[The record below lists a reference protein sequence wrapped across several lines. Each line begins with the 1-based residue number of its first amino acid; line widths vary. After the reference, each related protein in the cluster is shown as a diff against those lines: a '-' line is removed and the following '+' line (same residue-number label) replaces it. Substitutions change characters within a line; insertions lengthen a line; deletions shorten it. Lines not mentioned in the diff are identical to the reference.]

1 MIQKQEKILSSEP
14 LEPVLTSRE
23 AYIILNLL
31 SGVGPVRVKHLL
43 ANFSSPEHLLSE
55 TSSSLA
61 KIKGIGLKTASI
73 IGDWKRTTD
82 IDTELNQT
90 VKAGVNIVTLADS
103 SYPDI
108 LKEIYDPPLCLY
120 ARGDITCLAKTQ
132 NIAVVGSRR
141 NSNYGISTTEKLVHS
156 LVSSGWCIISGLARG
171 IDTAAH
177 TAVLKSNGHTVAVLG
192 GGLGSIYPPE
202 NVSLAGK
209 ICENGLLLSEQPLM
223 FRPDR
228 RSFPMRNRIISGLSQ
243 GTLVVE
249 AGAKSG
255 ALITAQVA
263 LDQGRQ
269 VFAVPGRI
277 DTPLSKGC
285 HDLIKQGAKLV
296 DSITDINEEF
306 EFFRDIM
313 DSSRSQN
320 SESDQLV
327 LSNLKLTEIETQ
339 LFQLIKR
346 GECSV
351 DELNIDLAIP
361 MHLLLSS
368 LMKLEMKHIIKQLP
382 GKRFTLNTI

>member
-1 MIQKQEKILSSEP
+1 M
-14 LEPVLTSRE
+14 TSRE

-43 ANFSSPEHLLSE
+43 ANFSFPEHLLSE
-55 TSSSLA
+55 RSSSLA
-61 KIKGIGLKTASI
+61 KIKGIGPKIAAV
-73 IGDWKRTTD
+73 IGDWKKTTD
-82 IDTELNQT
+82 IDTELSQT
-90 VKAGVNIVTLADS
+90 EKAGVNIITLADS

-120 ARGDITCLAKTQ
+120 TRGDLTCLTKTQ
-132 NIAVVGSRR
+132 HIAVVGSRR
-141 NSNYGISTTEKLVHS
+141 NSNYGISITEKLVYS
-156 LVSSGWCIISGLARG
+156 LVSSGWSIVSGLARG

-177 TAVLKSNGHTVAVLG
+177 SAVLNCNGCTFAVLG

-202 NVSLAGK
+202 NVPLANK
-209 ICENGLLLSEQPLM
+209 ICENGLLLSEQSLM

-228 RSFPMRNRIISGLSQ
+228 RSFPMRNRIISGLSL
-243 GTLVVE
+243 GTLVIE
-249 AGAKSG
+249 AGSKSG

-306 EFFRDIM
+306 EFFREIM
-313 DSSRSQN
+313 NSRDNHSC
-320 SESDQLV
+320 ESDQSV
-327 LSNLKLTEIETQ
+327 LSNLRLTEVETR
-339 LFQLIKR
+339 LFHILKH
-346 GECSV
+346 GECSI
-351 DELNIDLAIP
+351 DELNKDLEIP

-382 GKRFTLNTI
+382 GKRFTLNKI